1 MHIVI
6 RKSIPNTEEAATAP
20 ITEVIGT
27 ATCSDEAKAL
37 AASCP
42 EVAGTVVLN
51 LPIRDHV
58 NLIKATILGKE
69 HDLSTM
75 IEMVT
80 LYPRIV
86 NTPASYIDAVE
97 DRLVKG
103 DDPLEMI
110 DELIQLS
117 ISNWSVEK

>member
-6 RKSIPNTEEAATAP
+6 RKNIPVTDEAANAP

-27 ATCSDEAKAL
+27 TIGPDEAKAL

-51 LPIRDHV
+51 LPIREHV
-58 NLIKATILGKE
+58 KLLKATILGRE
-69 HDLSTM
+69 HSLSTM
-75 IEMVT
+75 VEIVT
-80 LYPRIV
+80 LYPRIL
-86 NTPASYIDAVE
+86 NTPEPHIAAVE
-97 DRLVKG
+97 ARLVKG
-103 DDPLEMI
+103 DDPLELI

-117 ISNWSVEK
+117 ISDWLVEE